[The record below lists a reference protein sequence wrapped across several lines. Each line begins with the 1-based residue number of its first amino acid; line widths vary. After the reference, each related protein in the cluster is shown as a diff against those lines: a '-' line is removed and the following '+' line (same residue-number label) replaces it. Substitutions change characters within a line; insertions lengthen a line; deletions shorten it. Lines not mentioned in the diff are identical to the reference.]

1 MPEFT
6 TPTPE
11 EKSRSVA
18 ELAKASEDLK
28 ERIEKARKRN
38 DMPLDSTLGNPKW
51 DQDASDG
58 HLDRKSDDDE

>member
-1 MPEFT
+1 MPEFIA
-6 TPTPE
+6 PTPE
-11 EKSRSVA
+11 VKSGSVA
-18 ELAKASEDLK
+18 DLAKASEDLK
-28 ERIEKARKRN
+28 ERIEEARKRN

>member
-6 TPTPE
+6 TPTTD
-11 EKSRSVA
+11 EKSKSVA

-28 ERIEKARKRN
+28 ERIEEAMKRN
-38 DMPLDSTLGNPKW
+38 DMPLNSTLGNPKW

-58 HLDRKSDDDE
+58 HRDRKSDDDE